1 MANTFALRGALPV
14 LFVALVALIGLSGS
28 ASAVE
33 IQKVTSPKGIEAWL
47 VEDHTVP
54 VIALDFAFEGGS
66 AQDPEGKEGLTRLLA
81 ATLDEGAG
89 DMRSEAF
96 QAKLEEL
103 AISISF
109 STGKDRFYG
118 SLRTLTPTLQEA
130 GDLLALALN
139 APRFDDA
146 PVERMKTK
154 LSQSARRNESDPDAI
169 AGRALSEAMFGDHLY
184 ARPTIGTVE
193 TLSGLTPDDLAGQH
207 ARLLAQEGLTIGVV
221 GAITP
226 DRLADL
232 LDRVFASLPEKAEL
246 VDVPEL
252 EPASG
257 KRVSRE
263 LAVPQTTILLGLP
276 GLTRDDPDYQ
286 AAYVMNHILGG
297 GTFTSWMYRE
307 VREKRGLSYGA
318 DTSLSP
324 YARAGLLLGS
334 AATKADR
341 ADETVAVMLDQI
353 RRMAEEGPSEDEL
366 RSAKQYITGSYPL
379 RFDSSSKIARQLVA
393 LQNSDLG
400 IDYFERRNSEV
411 EAVTLEDVKRVARRL
426 LADKSPTV
434 VTVGPK
440 QG

>member
-1 MANTFALRGALPV
+1 MYRR
-14 LFVALVALIGLSGS
+14 
-28 ASAVE
+28 AV
-33 IQKVTSPKGIEAWL
+33 
-47 VEDHTVP
+47 
-54 VIALDFAFEGGS
+54 
-66 AQDPEGKEGLTRLLA
+66 
-81 ATLDEGAG
+81 
-89 DMRSEAF
+89 
-96 QAKLEEL
+96 
-103 AISISF
+103 SISF

-139 APRFDDA
+139 APRFDDV

-207 ARLLAQEGLTIGVV
+207 ERLLAQEGLTIGVV

-226 DRLADL
+226 DRLAEL
-232 LDRVFASLPEKAEL
+232 LDRVFASLPEKADL

-276 GLTRDDPDYQ
+276 GLARDDPDYQ

-324 YARAGLLLGS
+324 YARTGLLLGS

-353 RRMAEEGPSEDEL
+353 RLMAEEGPSEDEL

-426 LADKSPTV
+426 LANKPPTV